1 MLRSIL
7 RSARYL
13 LLAGVSASLLLHVL
27 AGVVMRI
34 AAPGP
39 LVEDKDEPILVDFD
53 MEEAPP
59 PPEAEMPAEEEAAAP
74 PPPPA
79 APEPAAEE
87 IAAPEPEP
95 EPEIIAEPTLE
106 IDAGPPPAD
115 AGVDDAG
122 ADDAGGD
129 TDAALLAG
137 QADDAGAATAVAAA
151 ADAGV
156 HDAGRLA
163 RAGGDADA
171 SIASAEPVAAA
182 TTDGGPGG
190 PAASTDPGAAGEDP
204 GRMGTGMGIPS
215 TSDIN
220 LLAYLPPGDVV
231 SVLVRFDRLRGW
243 PWAAQAEAILAPMP
257 DYRTLIGKRDVKVSD
272 LFDFIVIST
281 PQPRD
286 VTATTLVGRARL
298 AGPDV
303 RAFINHS
310 EAPVEWY
317 TARGGAAGRRLPS
330 ALAFP
335 GDARM
340 FLLPRP
346 SWVVLA
352 QPRHLG
358 VLPQPAEG
366 AIDMAMA
373 SEADMPEWLARVPA
387 IEEATGGPN
396 QRGPVL
402 MVTVQGL
409 LPPRW
414 RAPFLGEIETPR
426 RMTLA
431 VEVARGGFYVRGAML
446 FDSAD
451 QAERFIAAFGK
462 AQAEVATT
470 PLGKAL
476 LGRFHL
482 YHALRGLSF
491 KRNGTKVAY
500 ATSISV
506 ADARGLLDSAAAQ
519 VRRFF
524 DGQREPAPRKPRPKP
539 EQPKPE
545 QPKPEQPKPEQPKP
559 EQPKP
564 EQPKPE
570 QPKPEQPKPEQ
581 QEQPK
586 PEQPKPEQPK
596 PEQQEQPKP
605 EPAPPPAPP
614 SPPAA
619 TRAPA
624 TMHP

>member
-1 MLRSIL
+1 LLRSIL

-27 AGVVMRI
+27 AGVVMRV

-39 LVEDKDEPILVDFD
+39 LIEDRDEPILVDFD

-59 PPEAEMPAEEEAAAP
+59 PPEAEMPAEEEAL

-79 APEPAAEE
+79 PPEPAAE
-87 IAAPEPEP
+87 AVVEPEP
-95 EPEIIAEPTLE
+95 EPEIIAKPEDEPQVE
-106 IDAGPPPAD
+106 IDAGPPPPD
-115 AGVDDAG
+115 AGVDDAARPADSG
-122 ADDAGGD
+122 ADDAGAD
-129 TDAALLAG
+129 TDAALLAA
-137 QADDAGAATAVAAA
+137 QADNAGAATAVAAA

-156 HDAGRLA
+156 HDAGLLA

-171 SIASAEPVAAA
+171 SAASAEPVAAA
-182 TTDGGPGG
+182 AIDGGPGG
-190 PAASTDPGAAGEDP
+190 PVASTDPGAAGEDP

-272 LFDFIVIST
+272 LFDFIIIST

-298 AGPDV
+298 AGPEV
-303 RAFINHS
+303 RAFINHA
-310 EAPVEWY
+310 EAPVHWY
-317 TARGGAAGRRLPS
+317 TARGGAVGRRLPS
-330 ALAFP
+330 PLAFP

-352 QPRHLG
+352 QPRYLG

-396 QRGPVL
+396 QRGPLL

-414 RAPFLGEIETPR
+414 RAPFLGEVETPR

-462 AQAEVATT
+462 AQAEVTTT

-476 LGRFHL
+476 LGRFHV
-482 YHALRGLSF
+482 YHALSGLSF

-524 DGQREPAPRKPRPKP
+524 DAQGEPAPRRPRPKPTP

-545 QPKPEQPKPEQPKP
+545 QPTPQQPAPAPQQPKPEQPA
-559 EQPKP
+559 
-564 EQPKPE
+564 
-570 QPKPEQPKPEQ
+570 
-581 QEQPK
+581 
-586 PEQPKPEQPK
+586 
-596 PEQQEQPKP
+596 
-605 EPAPPPAPP
+605 PAPQQPAPIPQQPTPAPAPAPQQPTPQPAPAPAPP
-614 SPPAA
+614 SPG
-619 TRAPA
+619 R
-624 TMHP
+624 

>member
-13 LLAGVSASLLLHVL
+13 LLAGIGASLLLHAL
-27 AGVVMRI
+27 AGIVMRI

-39 LVEDKDEPILVDFD
+39 LVEDEDEPILVDFD
-53 MEEAPP
+53 VEEPPP
-59 PPEAEMPAEEEAAAP
+59 PPEAEMPVAEEAAAP

-79 APEPAAEE
+79 PPEPAAEE

-95 EPEIIAEPTLE
+95 EVIAEPTLD

-115 AGVDDAG
+115 ASVADPSADRDAGVADAG
-122 ADDAGGD
+122 AEG
-129 TDAALLAG
+129 DAAVLAG
-137 QADDAGAATAVAAA
+137 QADDAGAATAAAAA
-151 ADAGV
+151 ADAGAK
-156 HDAGRLA
+156 DAGLLA
-163 RAGGDADA
+163 GTRGGGEDA
-171 SIASAEPVAAA
+171 SVASTSAEPVAAA
-182 TTDGGPGG
+182 DAGPGS
-190 PAASTDPGAAGEDP
+190 PAAAADPGAAGEDS
-204 GRMGTGMGIPS
+204 GRMNTGMGIPS
-215 TSDIN
+215 TSDVN

-231 SVLVRFDRLRGW
+231 SVLVRFDRLHGS

-257 DYRTLIGKRDVKVSD
+257 DYRTLVGKRDVKVSD
-272 LFDFIVIST
+272 LFDFIIIST

-303 RAFINHS
+303 RAFINHAD
-310 EAPVEWY
+310 APVEWY
-317 TARGGAAGRRLPS
+317 TARGGAAGRRMASSLV
-330 ALAFP
+330 FP
-335 GDARM
+335 GDVRM

-352 QPRHLG
+352 QPRYLG
-358 VLPQPAEG
+358 ALPEPAEG

-373 SEADMPEWLARVPA
+373 SEADLPPWLARVPA
-387 IEEATGGPN
+387 VEQATGGPN

-414 RAPFLGEIETPR
+414 HAPFLGEVETPR
-426 RMTLA
+426 RLTLA
-431 VEVARGGFYVRGAML
+431 VEVARRGFYVRGAML

-462 AQAEVATT
+462 AQAEVTTT

-476 LGRFHL
+476 LGRFHV

-491 KRNGTKVAY
+491 KRNGAKVAY

-524 DGQREPAPRKPRPKP
+524 DGQREPTPRKPRPKPEPKPEQPEPEQPKPEPQQPKAEPEPKP

-545 QPKPEQPKPEQPKP
+545 QPAP
-559 EQPKP
+559 
-564 EQPKPE
+564 
-570 QPKPEQPKPEQ
+570 
-581 QEQPK
+581 
-586 PEQPKPEQPK
+586 
-596 PEQQEQPKP
+596 EQPKP
-605 EPAPPPAPP
+605 EPAPAPP
-614 SPPAA
+614 PESSPPPPAA
-619 TRAPA
+619 TRAPV

>member
-13 LLAGVSASLLLHVL
+13 LLVGVSASLLLHVL
-27 AGVVMRI
+27 AAVVMRI

-39 LVEDKDEPILVDFD
+39 LVEDENEPILVDFD

-59 PPEAEMPAEEEAAAP
+59 PPEAEMPAAEEAAAP

-79 APEPAAEE
+79 APEPAAEA
-87 IAAPEPEP
+87 ITAPEPEP
-95 EPEIIAEPTLE
+95 EVIAEPTLE

-115 AGVDDAG
+115 ATLPADAGPDDAG
-122 ADDAGGD
+122 ASADR
-129 TDAALLAG
+129 DAAVLAG

-151 ADAGV
+151 ADAGAK
-156 HDAGRLA
+156 DAGLQA

-171 SIASAEPVAAA
+171 GTVASAEPAAA
-182 TTDGGPGG
+182 ADAGPGG
-190 PAASTDPGAAGEDP
+190 AAASTGAAGEDP

-220 LLAYLPPGDVV
+220 LLAYLPAGDVV
-231 SVLVRFDRLRGW
+231 SVLVRFDRLHGS

-257 DYRTLIGKRDVKVSD
+257 DYRTLIGNRDVKVSD
-272 LFDFIVIST
+272 LFDFIIIST

-298 AGPDV
+298 AGPEV
-303 RAFINHS
+303 RAFINHP
-310 EAPVEWY
+310 EAPVEWF
-317 TARGGAAGRRLPS
+317 TARGGAAGRRLASP
-330 ALAFP
+330 LVFP

-352 QPRHLG
+352 QPRYLG
-358 VLPQPAEG
+358 ALPQPAEG

-387 IEEATGGPN
+387 VEEATGGPK

-431 VEVARGGFYVRGAML
+431 VEIARGGFYVRGGML

-462 AQAEVATT
+462 AQADVTTT
-470 PLGKAL
+470 PLGKTL

-500 ATSISV
+500 ATSISM

-524 DGQREPAPRKPRPKP
+524 EGQREPAPGKPRPKP

-564 EQPKPE
+564 E
-570 QPKPEQPKPEQ
+570 
-581 QEQPK
+581 
-586 PEQPKPEQPK
+586 
-596 PEQQEQPKP
+596 
-605 EPAPPPAPP
+605 PAPP

-619 TRAPA
+619 ARAPA